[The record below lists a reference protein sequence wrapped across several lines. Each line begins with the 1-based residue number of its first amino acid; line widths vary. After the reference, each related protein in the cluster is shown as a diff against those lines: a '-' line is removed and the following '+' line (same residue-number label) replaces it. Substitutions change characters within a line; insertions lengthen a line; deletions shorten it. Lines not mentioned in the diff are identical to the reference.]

1 MRWKLEV
8 AQSDQNDEQRLVVM
22 MQSERQFYCERQADG
37 EEMRFEAPSLME
49 VVMEHI

>member
-8 AQSDQNDEQRLVVM
+8 AQFDQSDEQRLVVM
-22 MQSERQFYCERQADG
+22 MQSERQFYYEHQEG
-37 EEMRFEAPSLME
+37 EEEMRFEAPSLME